1 MGVIDLVIL
10 ICLALALLWGFL
22 TGFSKKRLS
31 SFAMQMGIL
40 VGYLAG
46 NPLLNLLNKTN
57 LCSLIQSWYTAAL
70 PTTDAF
76 QDTIAASDVTLRN
89 SQMSTALSEL
99 HFPKFIHSFF
109 TTKASDFSSNV
120 SSALASSFANWTML
134 VVVFLFLFFLT
145 YILIRVL
152 FSPFWKDGSLFGEK
166 GRSFFGRLC
175 GAARMVFK
183 ASFSILLVLA
193 IVSLVASLTY
203 KAGNSYLL
211 DWINTDLKMD
221 DPSAFSIGKMFYN
234 TASSFFEWISMNP

>member
-1 MGVIDLVIL
+1 MGVIDLIIL
-10 ICLALALLWGFL
+10 ICLCLAVLWGFL

-31 SFAMQMGIL
+31 SFASQMGIL
-40 VGYLAG
+40 VAYWLG
-46 NPLLNLLNKTN
+46 NPLLNLLSRTN
-57 LCSLIQSWYTAAL
+57 LCSLIQSWYSSAL

-76 QDTIAASDVTLRN
+76 QDTIAASDVALRN

-134 VVVFLFLFFLT
+134 AVVYLFLFFLT
-145 YILIRVL
+145 YILVRTL
-152 FSPFWKDGSLFGEK
+152 FSPFWKEGSLFGEK
-166 GRSFFGRLC
+166 GRSFFGRLL
-175 GAARMVFK
+175 GSARMLFK
-183 ASFSILLVLA
+183 ASFSIFFVLA

-203 KAGNSYLL
+203 KAGNTYLF
-211 DWINTDLKMD
+211 DWLNTDLKMD